1 MKLTS
6 TSLHVPVQSL
16 ISGQTQSVGNV
27 LSPSPSATFSADTF
41 RLNHAMRTDLKS
53 VRFSG
58 PALTQKML
66 DTESLKALL
75 TSMEKKLEDKL
86 IVLSGAELSEDV
98 NLDIATM
105 TVKAPE
111 KEGVDRIYIVT
122 RNPYFLNGD
131 KTKPP
136 LKDLDGNTVYEYDFV
151 QYKNGKPDS
160 KSKIRSIRISRLDK
174 DFDQMTYQEYSTG
187 KISAPKPKVSDD
199 FILTQQFR
207 IFIKK
212 LEDAGLFSAQAK
224 LDEASRSNDLEF

>member
-1 MKLTS
+1 MRLTPTSFHFPAPPFS
-6 TSLHVPVQSL
+6 TGLPTPDDNALLPSLPDSF
-16 ISGQTQSVGNV
+16 G
-27 LSPSPSATFSADTF
+27 
-41 RLNHAMRTDLKS
+41 LNIARQNDSKS

-75 TSMEKKLEDKL
+75 TNMEKKLEEKL
-86 IVLSGAELSEDV
+86 IVLSGAELSEDE

-122 RNPYFLNGD
+122 RNPYFPKGD

-136 LKDLDGNTVYEYDFV
+136 LKDLEGNTVYEYDFV

-160 KSKIRSIRISRLDK
+160 KSKIRSIRISRLDQ
-174 DFDQMTYQEYSTG
+174 DFDQMTYQEYPMG
-187 KISAPKPKVSDD
+187 KSPAPKPKVSDD

-207 IFIKK
+207 LFIKK
-212 LEDAGLFSAQAK
+212 LEEAGLFSAQAK
-224 LDEASRSNDLEF
+224 LDEASKSNDLEF